1 MKKIIKISLVTVMLF
16 VISVILKN
24 NTGDINQSDTVY
36 ADVIGT
42 GDAGVGGGSDGS
54 NGGDAGSGAS
64 ADGTNDGGTCGGVD

>member
-1 MKKIIKISLVTVMLF
+1 MKKIIKISLATIMLF

-36 ADVIGT
+36 ADVVGA

-54 NGGDAGSGAS
+54 NGGSGAS